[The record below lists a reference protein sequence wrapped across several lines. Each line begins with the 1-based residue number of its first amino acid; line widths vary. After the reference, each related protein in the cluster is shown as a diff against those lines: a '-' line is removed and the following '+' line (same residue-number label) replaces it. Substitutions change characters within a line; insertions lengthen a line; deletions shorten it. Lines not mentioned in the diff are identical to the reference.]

1 MNKYVLMAAMAGSVI
16 VAGAAS
22 ATELWDPHL
31 RGVNEG
37 LAAGALPPKGFYFI
51 NDSYFL
57 SYESTNDKGKKTGL
71 KVDAYVDVPI
81 LLWSPGV
88 KVLGA
93 DYALGIAQP
102 FDNVSASS
110 STIKSG
116 NAHWGTFNTIL
127 IPGALSWSLPN
138 DFHLATSLAYYVDDA
153 SSSPAHPPS
162 NGGLGSGNGYWTIEP
177 TVGLSWL
184 HDGWNLS
191 ADIHYDYNGKNGSTD
206 YQSGDEIAIDY
217 TATKTF
223 GKWTVGIGAYTE
235 NQLQE
240 DTKHGVKQ
248 AGSMVQNFGAGPIV
262 GYAFEG
268 ISLQATYNHEIMTH
282 NDVGGDFFNIRAVV
296 PF

>member
-1 MNKYVLMAAMAGSVI
+1 MKRYWGAAVLAGSLLSGTAAM
-16 VAGAAS
+16 

-37 LAAGALPPKGFYFI
+37 LAAGALPPQGVYFI

-57 SYESTNDKGKKTGL
+57 SFEGKNDKGKSTGL

-81 LLWSPGV
+81 LLWNPGV

-102 FDNVSASS
+102 FDNVSASGS
-110 STIKSG
+110 GISQG
-116 NAHWGTFNTIL
+116 NAHWGTFNTVL

-138 DFHLATSLAYYVDDA
+138 DFHLATSLAVYLDDA

-191 ADIHYDYNGKNGSTD
+191 ADVHFDYNGKDDTTH
-206 YQSGDEIAIDY
+206 YQSGNQIAVDY
-217 TATKTF
+217 TATKTI
-223 GKWTVGIGAYTE
+223 GKWTLGLGAASE
-235 NQLQE
+235 NQLE
-240 DTKHGVKQ
+240 KDEKNGAKVS
-248 AGSMVQNFGAGPIV
+248 GSMTQNLTAGPIV
-262 GYAFEG
+262 GYAFDG
-268 ISLQATYNHEIMTH
+268 ISLTATYNHEILTH